1 MSKPPILV
9 PRDHVEFR
17 LLAAPAAGGAVIGY
31 NGAIQKAIVRD
42 TGAMTIR
49 VDDTLPGCVERV
61 IHVVG
66 PAKVDRTVIVKDNA
80 GGVARFQL
88 SAAQAALLR
97 VYEIVGEERAAVYG
111 CRLLVV
117 SGGEVWKR
125 DAEMKRI
132 ERESGAVSVRV
143 LSPELLPLCAH
154 ISDELIQITGASLA
168 VKKAMIAVT
177 HGLQGEWK
185 KSSHSRGST
194 SRSLGPSRDL
204 VMEKEASCVMESG
217 DRNQS
222 HHSDVDIREVA
233 FRLICPAHVS
243 GGLVGWEETVI
254 KNMEQETGASIV
266 ASPPIVGCDEF
277 VIKVSAME
285 SKDWQYSPAQNAAA
299 CVFIRSM
306 DDSTRSGHASVGTS
320 EATVKAKLLIPFN
333 QADGV
338 DLQSNMLNTEVQIL
352 DVHQTQLAS
361 AGGKI
366 IQIVGELSDVHVCLF
381 QVTWALREKMF
392 LVKKNVPRLPHEIL
406 GRPPQLHQ
414 TAVITKAIDHL
425 AISDQP
431 KARPSKLFPGDLLT
445 LATENQVDSD
455 AVTSAS
461 SSEHG
466 SEDGQIFIRNTE
478 VEIVIPAT
486 IFGCVYGKDGCN
498 IARVRQITG
507 ATIIFHDPSPGNDG
521 RAIISGTFNQTQ
533 AAFSMLQAFINEG

>member
-498 IARVRQITG
+498 IARVRQEMMVG
-507 ATIIFHDPSPGNDG
+507 P
-521 RAIISGTFNQTQ
+521 
-533 AAFSMLQAFINEG
+533 